1 MDVKEFNLLGTRA
14 YQIDN
19 FYDNPAFIMDMILS
33 GPPNQ
38 VVTEHPLHGNEFF
51 DLRHHRE
58 EPTLKKYT
66 DQVIQILNDDN
77 FYVYKENGV
86 DVLDTNFMRWKK
98 SDFNNYE
105 ENFWFPHQDEGW
117 VCIIYLNE
125 AETNGT
131 NIYEDKHKSICKYG
145 GRKTEKDRHPWK
157 PKSDFEVVDYL
168 EPKFN
173 RGFLFDAKKI
183 PHGAAI
189 DDETYFYSEA
199 EQNYS
204 RHRLNQALFF
214 FPKQTK

>member
-1 MDVKEFNLLGTRA
+1 M
-14 YQIDN
+14 
-19 FYDNPAFIMDMILS
+19 S

-51 DLRHHRE
+51 DLRHHRQ

-66 DQVIQILNDDN
+66 DQIIKILDDDN

-131 NIYEDKHKSICKYG
+131 NIYEDKHKSIYKYG
-145 GRKTEKDRHPWK
+145 GRKTEEDRHPWK

-168 EPKFN
+168 EQN
-173 RGFLFDAKKI
+173 LIGD
-183 PHGAAI
+183 
-189 DDETYFYSEA
+189 FYSM
-199 EQNYS
+199 QKKFHMVRMLMMKHTFIQKLNKTIVGIDLIKHYS
-204 RHRLNQALFF
+204 FSQGKKHE
-214 FPKQTK
+214 TKLATLS